1 MGHLAVNT
9 SKFAII
15 LLQCKGEGVTNIV
28 TVLRK
33 SLSFNR
39 LFLFPFYG
47 YNARMTAIL
56 TNDIYVKLF
65 MAMLLGMVLGVE
77 RFIAH
82 KTAGMRTYTLVSLG
96 AALFVTISQL
106 VTEQYGLPMYDFH
119 LVAAIVSA
127 AGFLGVGSI
136 IRSDMKVIGITTA
149 TGLWVAT
156 GIGMA
161 CGFGFYT
168 LATLV
173 TGLALFAFIVL
184 WFVEK
189 QIGRLSFVKHD
200 APAEPEV

>member
-1 MGHLAVNT
+1 MT
-9 SKFAII
+9 PI
-15 LLQCKGEGVTNIV
+15 LI
-28 TVLRK
+28 
-33 SLSFNR
+33 
-39 LFLFPFYG
+39 PIA
-47 YNARMTAIL
+47 YNL
-56 TNDIYVKLF
+56 IYVKLF

-77 RFIAH
+77 RFLAH

-96 AALFVTISQL
+96 AAMFVIISQL
-106 VTEQYGLPMYDFH
+106 VTQQYGLPGYDFH

-161 CGFGFYT
+161 CGFGFYI
-168 LATLV
+168 LAAIV
-173 TGLALFAFIVL
+173 TMLALFAFIVL

-189 QIGRLSFVKHD
+189 QINKLGLVKVD
-200 APAEPEV
+200 EPIE

>member
-1 MGHLAVNT
+1 
-9 SKFAII
+9 
-15 LLQCKGEGVTNIV
+15 
-28 TVLRK
+28 
-33 SLSFNR
+33 
-39 LFLFPFYG
+39 
-47 YNARMTAIL
+47 MTAIL
-56 TNDIYVKLF
+56 TNVVYIKLF

-77 RFIAH
+77 RFVAH

-96 AALFVTISQL
+96 AAMFVIISQL
-106 VTEQYGLPMYDFH
+106 VTAQYGLPGFDFH

-161 CGFGFYT
+161 CGFGFYE
-168 LATLV
+168 LATMV
-173 TGLALFAFIVL
+173 TMLALFAFIVL

-189 QIGRLSFVKHD
+189 QISKLSIMKQDQPV
-200 APAEPEV
+200 EPEVL